1 MPGISILKG
10 GKMIKKTD
18 QKQEKKKKSIKYDW
32 HIFLETLERL
42 GEERKDGNI
51 KRHAI
56 GLIKALKI

>member
-1 MPGISILKG
+1 
-10 GKMIKKTD
+10 MIKKTD